1 MKGDAMGE
9 PWKTRP
15 FTSSM
20 EIAMAR
26 HAVLCAVEQAH
37 PGLLAAI
44 VEEAAA
50 TAQTKYGIEKRRA
63 LTVVA
68 SAVEAVT
75 GALPSLAKYFTPFR
89 KGRP

>member
-1 MKGDAMGE
+1 
-9 PWKTRP
+9 
-15 FTSSM
+15 
-20 EIAMAR
+20 
-26 HAVLCAVEQAH
+26 
-37 PGLLAAI
+37 

>member
-26 HAVLCAVEQAH
+26 HSVLCAVEKAH
-37 PGLLAAI
+37 PGLLSEV
-44 VEEAAA
+44 VEQAAA
-50 TAQTKYGIEKRRA
+50 TAQTKYGLDKSRA
-63 LTVVA
+63 LTIVA
-68 SAVEAVT
+68 SAVESVT
-75 GALPSLAKYFTPFR
+75 GALPSLARYFTPFG
-89 KGRP
+89 KGRL